1 MIELHRISKSFEVG
15 GKRIHVLRELNLEI
29 GAASFTSI
37 VGPSGSGKSTLLN
50 IVGFMETPTEG
61 RVIVHGKD
69 ASALPEAER
78 ARLRAKTVGFVFQ
91 NFNLLPRM
99 TVLENVMLP
108 GRYSGLSRNEARIR
122 AEQLLAGLGLQDRLE
137 HRPSQLSGGERQRTS
152 LARALLNKPSLLVAD
167 EPTGNLDPQSA
178 SEVGGLFNR
187 LNESGIAILIVT
199 HNPIMAALARD
210 RMKIE
215 NGYLAACQ

>member
-15 GKRIHVLRELNLEI
+15 GKRIHVLRELDLEI
-29 GAASFTSI
+29 GRASFTSI

-50 IVGFMETPTEG
+50 IVGFMEAPTEG
-61 RVIVHGKD
+61 RVIVHGRD
-69 ASALPEAER
+69 ASALPETER

-108 GRYSGLSRNEARIR
+108 GRYSGLSRIEAKMR
-122 AEQLLAGLGLQDRLE
+122 AEQLLAELGLQDRHE
-137 HRPSQLSGGERQRTS
+137 HRPSQLSGGERQRAS

-167 EPTGNLDPQSA
+167 EPTGNLDPQTA
-178 SEVGGLFNR
+178 GEVGGLFNR

-199 HNPIMAALARD
+199 HNPAMAALARQK
-210 RMKIE
+210 MKIE
-215 NGYLAACQ
+215 NGLLTGC